1 MPELHTPPQEI
12 FPTLALLFPWS
23 LTFLQILEPRIH
35 SDMGQG
41 WAEASGT
48 PLKPILCLWGSGK
61 LLSLLWSVQSGGG
74 GKEVKGNWS
83 SGTCWVTCVGFC
95 LSGLSFRICKWA

>member
-41 WAEASGT
+41 WAYQEQGLRHLGLPSNPYSVCGDLGNVFPCSG
-48 PLKPILCLWGSGK
+48 
-61 LLSLLWSVQSGGG
+61 V
-74 GKEVKGNWS
+74 S
-83 SGTCWVTCVGFC
+83 SQGAVE
-95 LSGLSFRICKWA
+95 RK